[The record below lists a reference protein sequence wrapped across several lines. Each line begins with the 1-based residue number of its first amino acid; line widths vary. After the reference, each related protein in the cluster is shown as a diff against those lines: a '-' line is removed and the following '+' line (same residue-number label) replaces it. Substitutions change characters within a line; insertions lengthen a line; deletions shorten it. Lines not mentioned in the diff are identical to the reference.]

1 MIPMP
6 DALFASVRAAVAV
19 TAFVSGSL
27 VSPSNAG
34 AQDADPADVSSIDAI
49 ISAVYDVISGDAGE
63 LRDWDRWRTLF
74 LAEATLSPTGP
85 TEDGRWGRAIMTPDS
100 YVERAGASLERT
112 GFVEAEVGRV
122 TEQFGNIAHV
132 FSRYVSFR
140 SRGDTRPFQRGINS
154 FQLLHDGNRWWVVS
168 VFWQA
173 ESPDHPIP
181 SKYVG
186 TIGDA
191 S

>member
-6 DALFASVRAAVAV
+6 EALIGSIRAAAAIA
-19 TAFVSGSL
+19 AFVSGGL
-27 VSPSNAG
+27 LSPSTAG
-34 AQDADPADVSSIDAI
+34 AQNADPADVASIDAI
-49 ISAVYDVISGDAGE
+49 ITAIYDVISGDAGE

-85 TEDGRWGRAIMTPDS
+85 TRDGRWGRAIMTPDS
-100 YVERAGASLERT
+100 YIERAGASVERT

-132 FSRYVSFR
+132 FSTYVSFR
-140 SRGDTRPFQRGINS
+140 SRSDTRPFRRGINS
-154 FQLLHDGNRWWVVS
+154 FQLLNDGHRWWVVS

-173 ESPDHPIP
+173 ESPDYPIP

>member
-6 DALFASVRAAVAV
+6 DPLIGSVRAAAAIAV
-19 TAFVSGSL
+19 FVSGGL
-27 VSPSNAG
+27 LSPSTAR
-34 AQDADPADVSSIDAI
+34 AQDADPADVASLDAI
-49 ISAVYDVISGDAGE
+49 ITAVYDVISGDAGE
-63 LRDWDRWRTLF
+63 PRDWDRWRTLF

-85 TEDGRWGRAIMTPDS
+85 TQDGRWGRAIMTPDS
-100 YVERAGASLERT
+100 YIERAGARLERT

-132 FSRYVSFR
+132 FSTYVSFR
-140 SRGDTRPFQRGINS
+140 SRSDTRPFQRGINS
-154 FQLLHDGNRWWVVS
+154 FQLLNDGHRWWVVS
-168 VFWQA
+168 VLWQA
-173 ESPDHPIP
+173 ETPDYPIP